1 VNLIDLFSKAITE
14 RRCLVTVVFLPFFLL
29 SHSLTLAYLF
39 LQARSLVFHR
49 RRAIFSFIAS
59 AVMLPSLIMHYSF
72 PFLLHLSLLCSGSAL
87 WEKAS
92 PAHRTI
98 QEEEEEKRN
107 QGCLLSRVASAHRT
121 HVHRAVVNY
130 RIALRRA
137 PAKGAIGAV

>member
-1 VNLIDLFSKAITE
+1 MNLIDLFSKAITE
-14 RRCLVTVVFLPFFLL
+14 RRCLVTVVFLPFF
-29 SHSLTLAYLF
+29 
-39 LQARSLVFHR
+39 
-49 RRAIFSFIAS
+49 
-59 AVMLPSLIMHYSF
+59 P
-72 PFLLHLSLLCSGSAL
+72 PLSLAHPRLSLPTSEESRVPSSQGNFLIYCVCCNVAIINHAL
-87 WEKAS
+87 FISIFITSLAALLWFRLMRKAS